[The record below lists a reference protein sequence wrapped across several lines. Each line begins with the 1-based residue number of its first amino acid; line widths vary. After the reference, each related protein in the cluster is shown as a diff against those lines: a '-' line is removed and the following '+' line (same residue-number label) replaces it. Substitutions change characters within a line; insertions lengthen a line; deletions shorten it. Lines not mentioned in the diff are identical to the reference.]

1 MNLLYHRFIIL
12 LLLVLQGLSPLVHAH
27 AQVVD
32 NGDSGIHIDEISRI
46 WQDAG
51 DTLSFS
57 NSEHATS
64 PVIDMPAVITQKKLL
79 LDSDLSHFLCA
90 DAKPQFIHLFG
101 INNTS
106 AFADVFIVQPS
117 VSLSTIAPR
126 APPL

>member
-27 AQVVD
+27 VQIVD

-57 NSEHATS
+57 NSEHVATA
-64 PVIDMPAVITQKKLL
+64 IDMQAVITQKKLL

-90 DAKPQFIHLFG
+90 NAKPQFIHLFG

-106 AFADVFIVQPS
+106 AFADVFIVQSS
-117 VSLSTIAPR
+117 VSLSAIAPR